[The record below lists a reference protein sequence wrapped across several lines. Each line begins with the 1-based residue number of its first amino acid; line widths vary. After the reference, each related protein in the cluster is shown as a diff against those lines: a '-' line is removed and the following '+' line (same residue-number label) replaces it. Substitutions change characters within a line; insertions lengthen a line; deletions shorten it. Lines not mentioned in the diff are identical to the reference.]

1 LVSDFKSS
9 FLLKGLE
16 SSMRWY

>member
-1 LVSDFKSS
+1 LVSDLKSS